1 MATRYQ
7 QFDGYNKLNPSTTP
21 DDAIKPTVGVMND
34 SSQDFSDDE
43 TLFMK
48 YQSLIQRAINDT
60 AVWRTNQDVWYKQRM
75 RIKKKKVFPYDG
87 CSNLRMPTDERH
99 LRKKKAKHANRI
111 FGIRPIVQA
120 VPPPGGDPQKSE
132 RIEKFVDHLLLD
144 VIKFYSKSLIW
155 IDKCLGGG
163 FSLAKSFWRTETTKR
178 QETFGLKDMSV
189 QDAAMMFSHGTDP
202 EKIKQVIIQ
211 RLDIDMDDM
220 IADENEQEVERA
232 IVELYQ
238 GKEEVTIDVFD
249 LTYNAPDVVTPDTE
263 RIIVPVESPL
273 DPDSCEWICHDMII
287 PYRDF
292 LARTERGYKNI
303 DKVSGLLTRPVDP
316 NFPLEETKRFREGIV
331 RYNATGGVR
340 LWEIYGWEKL
350 TADDAAPRK
359 CIMTFAPDFA
369 VTLRR
374 ISADSLD
381 GQSPFSRI
389 NNEIVDD
396 RWYSPRG
403 IPEIISDIVKEIDVQ
418 KNQRIDSQTTRN
430 APLFLYRVGI
440 VNPNIKLRPNK
451 GIPVPAGVPFEQAFQ
466 MVNNTNLNAEF
477 SYKDEYQQLQAET
490 EELLGEVNFT
500 LQSQINKRQPR
511 TGTEVEAQVQG
522 AMPSTNLEGDM
533 IMEGFNDLIQKVFA
547 LWCKYGPD
555 DYEFQYFGP
564 SQNGQFE
571 TIKLKK
577 EELQGHIISLRG
589 NDANTNPQVR
599 MQKAAQIL
607 QMTMDPISLQMGIT
621 TPQNVYAAKRE
632 AYLQMGVN
640 PDLYVTQPQPPK
652 PPQPPVSK
660 IQLGAEDLT
669 PVELMQL
676 KQQLGLQPDVKGN
689 LEMGIRDHQ
698 RHIME
703 LSQGS
708 NEIVAQKHAAAQK
721 QQEIALAA
729 QQQQHQQG
737 LDQIQAMQES
747 QDQDDPQYTGK
758 AEINTNRDRPTSRKV

>member
-7 QFDGYNKLNPSTTP
+7 QFDGYNKLSPATTI
-21 DDAIKPTVGVMND
+21 DDKTKPTVGVMTD
-34 SSQDFSDDE
+34 GTVDFTGDDN
-43 TLFMK
+43 LFTK
-48 YQSLIQRAINDT
+48 YQSLIQRALNDT
-60 AVWRTNQDVWYKQRM
+60 SVWRMNQDAFYKQRM

-87 CSNLRMPTDERH
+87 CSNLRMPTDETQI
-99 LRKKKAKHANRI
+99 RKKKAKHANRI

-120 VPPPGGDPQKSE
+120 VPPPGGDPKKAQ
-132 RIEKFVDHLLLD
+132 RIEKFLDHLLID
-144 VIKFYSKSLIW
+144 VMKFYPKALVW
-155 IDKCLGGG
+155 IDKMLGGG
-163 FSLAKSFWRTETTKR
+163 FSLAKTYWRTETTKR
-178 QETFGLKDMSV
+178 METFGLADMSV

-211 RLDIDMDDM
+211 RLDIDMNDLVADD
-220 IADENEQEVERA
+220 NEKEVERA

-238 GKEEVTIDVFD
+238 GKEEVTIDVYN
-249 LTYNAPDVVTPDTE
+249 LIYNAPDVATPDTE
-263 RIIVPVESPL
+263 RIIVPVESGL
-273 DPDSCEWICHDMII
+273 DPDTCEWICHDLII

-303 DKVSGLLTRPVDP
+303 DKVNGLLTKAVDP

-331 RYNATGGVR
+331 RFQTTGGVR
-340 LWEIYGWEKL
+340 LWEVEGWEKL
-350 TADDAAPRK
+350 TAQDSAPRK

-374 ISADSLD
+374 ISADHLD
-381 GQSPFSRI
+381 GETSFARI

-403 IPEIISDIVKEIDVQ
+403 IPEMISDIVKEIDVQ

-430 APLFLYRVGI
+430 APLFMYRVGI

-477 SYKDEYQQLQAET
+477 SYKDEYQQLQAAT
-490 EELLGEVNFT
+490 EELLGEINFT
-500 LQSQINKRQPR
+500 LQAQINKRQPR

-522 AMPSTNLEGDM
+522 AMPSTNLEGD
-533 IMEGFNDLIQKVFA
+533 IVIEGVNTLIQKVFA
-547 LWCKYGPD
+547 LWCKYGD
-555 DYEFQYFGP
+555 DEYEFQYFGP
-564 SQNGQFE
+564 SQNGQVE
-571 TIKLKK
+571 TIKIQKH
-577 EELQGHIISLRG
+577 ELQGHIIAIRG

-599 MQKAAQIL
+599 LQKAQQLMQLTA
-607 QMTMDPISLQMGIT
+607 DPISLQMGIT
-621 TPQNVYAAKRE
+621 TPQNYYAAKRE
-632 AYLQMGVN
+632 MYLQMGVN
-640 PDLYVTQPQPPK
+640 PDMYCSQPQPPK

-676 KQQLGLQPDVKGN
+676 KKDMGINPDIKGN

-708 NEIVAQKHAAAQK
+708 NEIVAQQQAAQQK

-729 QQQQHQQG
+729 QQQGHQQG
-737 LDQIQAMQES
+737 LDNIQAMQSS
-747 QDQDDPQYTGK
+747 QDAEDVPAK
-758 AEINTNRDRPTSRKV
+758 AEIDTARDRPTTRKV